1 MMEGADRPFRIPAER
16 AVTPAGVPLPL
27 GDDAGPGAGVGMGPG
42 SPVLEDASWLRPR
55 GHCSVSSGWLLLTST
70 LNAGEWVVWPAAG
83 RKMSSALN
91 FTFPE
96 LSLMGLTWQMEMW
109 AAIFPRENLEPRS

>member
-1 MMEGADRPFRIPAER
+1 MEGADRPFRMPPER
-16 AVTPAGVPLPL
+16 AVTPAGRPCLLGTMRVPGWG
-27 GDDAGPGAGVGMGPG
+27 GDGAG

-55 GHCSVSSGWLLLTST
+55 GHCRVSSGWLLLTPT
-70 LNAGEWVVWPAAG
+70 LSGAEWVVWPAAG

-91 FTFPE
+91 FTFAE

-109 AAIFPRENLEPRS
+109 AAVFPRENLEPSS